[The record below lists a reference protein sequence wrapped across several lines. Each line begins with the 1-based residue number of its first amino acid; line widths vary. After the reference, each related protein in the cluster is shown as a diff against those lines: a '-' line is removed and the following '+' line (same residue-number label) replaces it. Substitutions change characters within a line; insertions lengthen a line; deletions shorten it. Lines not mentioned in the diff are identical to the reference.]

1 MTIVNENGYN
11 LKVIIFKNAK
21 KAKNYEIRY
30 TKKQGC
36 YSADELSMRVKTD
49 CPEKLIECPMYQT
62 YYKEIK

>member
-1 MTIVNENGYN
+1 MVVVNENGHN
-11 LKVIIFKNAK
+11 FQVIIFKNAK

-49 CPEKLIECPMYQT
+49 CPEKLVEDGYYET
-62 YYKEIK
+62 YYKEMK